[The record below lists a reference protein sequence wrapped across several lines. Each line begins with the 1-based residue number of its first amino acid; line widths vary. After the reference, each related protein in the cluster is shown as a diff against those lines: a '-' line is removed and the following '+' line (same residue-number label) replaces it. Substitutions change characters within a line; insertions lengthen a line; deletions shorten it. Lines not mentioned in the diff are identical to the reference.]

1 MVARRRKWAVV
12 ERLHVAEAR
21 RKIKTEIVHNIKDG
35 RGGGDPK
42 NVVIVNCGFDPSVAG
57 KSLADLTKARGVAV
71 NVDTAAETAM
81 SLQEKGGC
89 SAVYHAI
96 DGTDIERIMRSPY
109 TMIASDGDIPVFGKQ
124 APHPRSYGTFAR
136 VLGIYVR
143 ERKTITLQD
152 AVHRM
157 SGMPAERLSFGDRGL
172 LRPGMKA
179 DIVVFD
185 PATVADR
192 A

>member
-42 NVVIVNCGFDPSVAG
+42 NVVIVNCGFHPGLGG
-57 KSLADLTKARGVAV
+57 KSLSELTKVRGVDV

-81 SLQEKGGC
+81 GLQEKGGC

-96 DGTDIERIMRSPY
+96 DETDIDRILRSPY
-109 TMIASDGDIPVFGKQ
+109 TMIASD
-124 APHPRSYGTFAR
+124 
-136 VLGIYVR
+136 
-143 ERKTITLQD
+143 
-152 AVHRM
+152 
-157 SGMPAERLSFGDRGL
+157 
-172 LRPGMKA
+172 
-179 DIVVFD
+179 
-185 PATVADR
+185 
-192 A
+192 